1 MSAVDPNVRLMSY
14 AALHSV
20 AAAALRTAS
29 CILSASWLA
38 NEPPREVMPL
48 LRHIRH
54 CTKSTTPKM
63 KMTVRMP
70 TTKPAIARGPSL
82 SILYSSSCTGEGK
95 SEGQGMRVEV
105 RVTDGANVAHA
116 H

>member
-1 MSAVDPNVRLMSY
+1 
-14 AALHSV
+14 
-20 AAAALRTAS
+20 
-29 CILSASWLA
+29 
-38 NEPPREVMPL
+38 
-48 LRHIRH
+48 
-54 CTKSTTPKM
+54 M